1 MSDTLTAYAKAAKAH
16 MKTTTDAKCL
26 LDFWSIEINEEIEAA
41 AKAGTPAHKHTT
53 DFEMGNTMLDFL
65 FASQDASTASL
76 TWIFALL
83 DEHPEVL
90 AKVCT
95 AVSPCDADLWQVRE
109 EQVRVRPND
118 EALTEDVFEQLVYTR
133 AVIKEILRLRPPASF
148 VPQMAMADVQLTPEY
163 TVPKGLSSACISV
176 MSIDD
181 PAQARSLSLAS
192 GRHVDRDSRSPRS
205 LIPSA

>member
-1 MSDTLTAYAKAAKAH
+1 

-95 AVSPCDADLWQVRE
+95 AVGVCAHVM
-109 EQVRVRPND
+109 
-118 EALTEDVFEQLVYTR
+118 LTCGR
-133 AVIKEILRLRPPASF
+133 
-148 VPQMAMADVQLTPEY
+148 
-163 TVPKGLSSACISV
+163 SAK
-176 MSIDD
+176 
-181 PAQARSLSLAS
+181 
-192 GRHVDRDSRSPRS
+192 SRSASDPTTRR
-205 LIPSA
+205 